1 MKKRK
6 TKKRNKI
13 KGGSHQRERKNTSNY
28 GIDGGL
34 LGSIWDTIFSS

>member
-13 KGGSHQRERKNTSNY
+13 KGGSHKQERKNTSY
-28 GIDGGL
+28 IDGGL
-34 LGSIWDTIFSS
+34 LGSILGMITGNYN